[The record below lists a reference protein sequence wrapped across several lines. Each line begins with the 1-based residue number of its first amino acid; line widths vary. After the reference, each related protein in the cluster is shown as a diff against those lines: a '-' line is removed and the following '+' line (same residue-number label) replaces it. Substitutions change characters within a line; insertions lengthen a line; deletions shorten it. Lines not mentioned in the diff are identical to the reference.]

1 MAEQKGVYGPI
12 ALTPRGDDGVLV
24 GVANPEE
31 ADVIITRVTVDVT
44 TESDGA
50 ANLQVGVAANATTA
64 DNSLITATAVG
75 AAATIVDSVD
85 VTQNVQKWEDDE
97 FLTFHGSADTTGLVA
112 NAYIE
117 YIRV

>member
-1 MAEQKGVYGPI
+1 MAEQKGVYGPLP
-12 ALTPRGDDGVLV
+12 LTPAGAAGILLA
-24 GVANPEE
+24 VANPEE

-50 ANLQVGVAANATTA
+50 ANLQAGVAANATTA
-64 DNSLITATAVG
+64 DGTLITATAVG